1 MEKII
6 NFLYNN
12 PIFERVFHTSLY
24 CLKRELK
31 NCDSV
36 LDLGCGP
43 NSLIQYCQVPY
54 SVGVDAYKPY
64 LEESRKRKIHS
75 KHILG
80 NINKVKFPP
89 ASFDAVILLG
99 VLEHLGKKEGTA
111 LIKKMALI
119 AKKKV
124 IVSCP
129 NGFLPQSDTDS
140 NPYQVHKSGWDAG
153 EIKKFGYQVYGMTG
167 LKILRSENVSESL
180 DDSDALLSTI
190 RYKPRFL
197 WLIISE
203 LTQVVT
209 YYFPKL
215 SFEIFCVKKINHE
228 KK

>member
-1 MEKII
+1 MEKLINII
-6 NFLYNN
+6 YNN
-12 PIFERVFHTSLY
+12 PIFERIFHTSLY

-31 NCDSV
+31 NCESV

-43 NSLIQYCQVPY
+43 NSLIQYCHVPY

-64 LEESRKRKIHS
+64 LEESKKRKIHS

-99 VLEHLGKKEGTA
+99 VLEHLDKKNGSA
-111 LIKKMALI
+111 LISKMEKI

-124 IVSCP
+124 VISCP
-129 NGFLPQSDTDS
+129 NGFLPQSDTDK
-140 NPYQVHKSGWDAG
+140 NPYQVHKSGWDAD
-153 EIKKFGYQVYGMTG
+153 EMKKFGFRVYGMTG
-167 LKILRSENVSESL
+167 LKMLRRENISESL

-190 RYKPRFL
+190 RFKPRFF

-203 LTQVVT
+203 LTQIAT
-209 YYFPKL
+209 YYFPKV
-215 SFEIFCVKKINHE
+215 SFEIFCLKKNDT
-228 KK
+228 